1 MANYVLPQV
10 LVFQEFAEQPS
21 AAQQPLLACIIGE
34 RYDLHRYSD
43 ADEKPGIKVTD
54 SYNPD
59 DEECYS
65 WPGRQAGGV
74 VDLDY
79 TKVFI
84 DDALLQYFND
94 PVGSGSVITYVA
106 PNKNRIRAQSK
117 IWQTANGYDRSA
129 ELLRNVQIGDVI
141 KIVAS
146 ACGDPVTFWSQ
157 VVGLEADV
165 TPSAVGAAAAD
176 AANQAALIAAVS
188 FAKIAG
194 ITNLVDISAAD
205 GSTYD
210 GLDEGDPQETYTIE
224 VIGASVGGDAT
235 TGILKVTS
243 ASGNDDQAAVT
254 PAAFGAPTAIGTRGL
269 SVTFDNSI
277 GSSSSGESD
286 PDDFRIGQQW
296 AVTVVQT
303 YNPPTPTSGGAYGGL
318 QDTTYVVEVTRG
330 GKFTASEKPLIQV
343 TTTTGIDVSGPS
355 QVTGSGVSVPVG
367 TQGVTVQFVGDGLN
381 RGDKFYVVVAAAAPG
396 AVRTLLLANNLP
408 DALRGI
414 CEVVGSSSSSSSSSG
429 SAPDLDV
436 TLFIKKDIEVPQLR
450 TGNLENWTQSPTEI
464 CLESGITAYDSEWQ
478 SGGTLIPLPVKDGE
492 VYVEHRDR
500 VAVSCTSVG
509 TVENTSDVPA
519 ELGTVHPDNPL
530 AYGVYK
536 ALLNSNG
543 QEVKYVGVC
552 GQTYE
557 LDLEDWLDALEK
569 LVGRDDVYQPV
580 ALTQDL
586 SVHQAVLA
594 HCEAQSAPEKGRWK
608 IGWMNLAA
616 DEVIGIYTQHA
627 DGEPLLA
634 TITDD
639 PDTSGT
645 QHTLVEVEDGE
656 LITNGVRAGDTL
668 RAEYTSDGMG
678 GTTYSEYVIDSV
690 INEESL
696 RLLTGPSAPVT
707 VASKVEIWRTLTK
720 TELAT
725 QQATKP
731 GLFSSRRAYLVWP
744 DELGDAGLTVKGYF
758 LCAALAGLRSGVLPH
773 AGLTNV
779 ELIGFDD
786 LSRTDPFFSAT
797 QLDTLAASGY
807 WIVAQ
812 DEDTGQVYTRHQLS
826 TGDQDNLFEKEQN
839 ITTNLDDIS
848 KLYLARMRQ
857 FIGRGNVTP
866 TMIDIIRGEILAVTA
881 LLKNNIVSNR
891 LGPQVINAK
900 IIELAVHPTLR
911 DRVVARIEL
920 ELPFPLNNIELHLI
934 AV

>member
-10 LVFQEFAEQPS
+10 LVFQEFAEQPT

-59 DEECYS
+59 DEECFS

-74 VDLDY
+74 VDQDY

-94 PVGSGSVITYVA
+94 PVGDASVITYVG
-106 PNKNRIRAQSK
+106 PNKNRIRAQGK
-117 IWQTANGYDRSA
+117 IWQTANGYSRSA
-129 ELLRNVQIGDVI
+129 ELLRDVKIGDVI

-146 ACGDPVTFWSQ
+146 ACVEPVTFWSQ
-157 VVGLEADV
+157 VVGLEADIEA
-165 TPSAVGAAAAD
+165 AVVDAASAD
-176 AANQAALIAAVS
+176 AGNQAALIAAVS
-188 FAKIAG
+188 FSKIAG
-194 ITNLVDISAAD
+194 ITNLVDIASAD
-205 GSTYD
+205 GSAYD
-210 GLDEGDPQETYTIE
+210 GLDEGNPQETYTIE

-243 ASGNDDQAAVT
+243 ASGNDDDATVT
-254 PAAFGAPTAIGTRGL
+254 PAAFGAPTTIGARGL
-269 SVTFDNSI
+269 TVTFDNTV

-296 AVTVVQT
+296 VVTVAQT
-303 YNPPTPTSGGAYGGL
+303 YNPPTPTSGGSYGGL
-318 QDTTYVVEVTRG
+318 QDTTYVIEVTRG
-330 GKFTASEKPLIQV
+330 GKFTASEKPLVQV

-367 TQGVTVQFVGDGLN
+367 TQGVTVNFVGDGLN
-381 RGDKFYVVVAAAAPG
+381 RGDRFYVAVTAASPG
-396 AVRTLLLANNLP
+396 PVRTLLLANNLP
-408 DALRGI
+408 DSLRGI

-436 TLFIKKDIEVPQLR
+436 TLFIKKDMEVPELR
-450 TGNLENWTQSPTEI
+450 TGNLENWTQSATEI
-464 CLESGITAYDSEWQ
+464 CLQSGITGYDSEWQ
-478 SGGTLIPLPVKDGE
+478 SGGTLIALPVKDGE

-500 VAVSCTSVG
+500 VATSCTTVG
-509 TVENTSDVPA
+509 TVESIEDVPD
-519 ELGTVHPDNPL
+519 ELGVVDPDNPL

-543 QEVKYVGVC
+543 EEVKYVGVC

-569 LVGRDDVYQPV
+569 LVGRDDVYGLV

-594 HCEAQSAPEKGRWK
+594 HCESQSTAENGRWK

-616 DEVIGIYTQHA
+616 DEIISIYTQHA

-634 TITDD
+634 TISDD

-645 QHTLVEVEDGE
+645 QYTLVEVEDGE

-668 RAEYTSDGMG
+668 RANYTSDGMG

-707 VASKVEIWRTLTK
+707 VAAKVEIWRTLTK
-720 TELAT
+720 TELAA

-744 DELGDAGLTVKGYF
+744 DELGDSGETVKGYY

-773 AGLTNV
+773 QGLTNV
-779 ELIGFDD
+779 EIVGFDD
-786 LSRTDPFFSAT
+786 LSRVDPFFSAN
-797 QLDTLAASGY
+797 QLNTMAASGY
-807 WIVAQ
+807 WIVMQ
-812 DEDTGQVYTRHQLS
+812 DEDDGSVFTRHQLS
-826 TGDQDNLFEKEQN
+826 TGNQDSLFEKEQN

-848 KLYLARMRQ
+848 KLYLARMKQ

-881 LLKNNIVSNR
+881 LLKNTITVNR
-891 LGPQVINAK
+891 LGPQVIDAE
-900 IIELAVHPTLR
+900 ITELAVHPTLR
-911 DRVVARIEL
+911 DRVVARINL
-920 ELPFPLNNIELHLI
+920 ELPFPLNNIELHLV